1 MRKYFLIFL
10 LGLSFLYSSQIFAQE
25 VDIVPYL
32 KMTEQGKMEEVKGK
46 LLDLKTDYPKSSN
59 LIFLEGV
66 LTENGQDA
74 VALYQKLAEEYPQSA
89 YADAAVYRIYS
100 YYFALGLYN
109 TADKN
114 LDKLKKDYPES
125 PYIKMA
131 EANVVKNQIEEAPPQ
146 TDESSVENGDVEKK
160 FSFSV
165 QAGAFTNADNA
176 NSLKVDIENAGMVS
190 FIQDKNVAGTVFKV
204 VYIGKFETR
213 KEAEDFLP
221 IANTRFRIAGRVVEI
236 SQ

>member
-1 MRKYFLIFL
+1 MKKHFSIFLIFF
-10 LGLSFLYSSQIFAQE
+10 SFLFASQIIAQE

-32 KMTEQGKMEEVKGK
+32 KKIEQGKLEEVKSN
-46 LLDLKTDYPKSSN
+46 LINLKTDYPKSAN

-74 VALYQKLAEEYPQSA
+74 VVLYQTLLEKYPKSS
-89 YADAAVYRIYS
+89 YADAALYRIYS

-125 PYIKMA
+125 PYIKMVS
-131 EANVVKNQIEEAPPQ
+131 ANIVKNDIEETTLQ
-146 TDESSVENGDVEKK
+146 TSENTEIKNNDEKVYLY
-160 FSFSV
+160 SV
-165 QAGAFTNADNA
+165 QAGAFTNAANA
-176 NSLKVDIENAGMVS
+176 AALKKEIESVGMVS
-190 FIQDKNVAGTVFKV
+190 FIKEKNVAGTVFNV
-204 VYIGKFETR
+204 VYVGKFETR

-221 IANTRFRIAGRVVEI
+221 IADARFRISGRVVEI
-236 SQ
+236 NQ

>member
-1 MRKYFLIFL
+1 M
-10 LGLSFLYSSQIFAQE
+10 AQE

-32 KMTEQGKMEEVKGK
+32 KMIEQGKVEEVKGK
-46 LLDLKTDYPKSSN
+46 LLNLKTEYPKSSN

-74 VALYQKLAEEYPQSA
+74 VALYQALVDKYPKSA
-89 YADAAVYRIYS
+89 YADASIYRIYS

-114 LDKLKKDYPES
+114 LNRLKKDYPES

-131 EANVVKNQIEEAPPQ
+131 SANVVKN
-146 TDESSVENGDVEKK
+146 DVEETSQQDNQTPVDNNDTEKQ
-160 FSFSV
+160 FTYSV
-165 QAGAFTNADNA
+165 QAGAFTNSVNA
-176 NSLKVDIENAGMVS
+176 NALKKDIESAGMVS
-190 FIQDKNVAGTVFKV
+190 FIKDKNVAGTVFKV
-204 VYIGKFETR
+204 VYIGKFETK

-236 SQ
+236 EQ

>member
-1 MRKYFLIFL
+1 MKKHFSIFLIFF
-10 LGLSFLYSSQIFAQE
+10 SFLFASQIIAQE

-32 KMTEQGKMEEVKGK
+32 KKIEQGKLEEVKSN
-46 LLDLKTDYPKSSN
+46 LINLKTDYPKSAN

-74 VALYQKLAEEYPQSA
+74 VVLYQTLLEKYPKSS
-89 YADAAVYRIYS
+89 YADAALYRIYS

-125 PYIKMA
+125 PYIKMVS
-131 EANVVKNQIEEAPPQ
+131 ANVVKNDIEETTLQ
-146 TDESSVENGDVEKK
+146 TSENTEIKNNDEKVYLY
-160 FSFSV
+160 SV
-165 QAGAFTNADNA
+165 QAGAFTNAANA
-176 NSLKVDIENAGMVS
+176 AALKKEIESVGMVS
-190 FIQDKNVAGTVFKV
+190 FIKEKNVAGTVFNV
-204 VYIGKFETR
+204 VYVGKFETR

-221 IANTRFRIAGRVVEI
+221 IADARFRISGRVVEI
-236 SQ
+236 NQ

>member
-1 MRKYFLIFL
+1 MNKYFSIFL
-10 LGLSFLYSSQIFAQE
+10 FFISLQFSLQVFAQE

-32 KMTEQGKMEEVKGK
+32 KMIEQGKLEEAKSK
-46 LLDLKTDYPKSSN
+46 LLDLKSDNSKSSN
-59 LIFLEGV
+59 LIFLEAV

-74 VALYQKLAEEYPQSA
+74 VVLYQTLVDKFPKST
-89 YADAAVYRIYS
+89 YADASLYRLYS

-114 LDKLKKDYPES
+114 ITRLKKDYPES

-131 EANVVKNQIEEAPPQ
+131 SVNVVKNQVEETTQQ
-146 TDESSVENGDVEKK
+146 TTETTNQNQKEEDYNY
-160 FSFSV
+160 SV
-165 QAGAFTNADNA
+165 QAGAFTNAANA
-176 NSLKVDIENAGMVS
+176 NVLKKDIESAGMVS
-190 FIQDKNVAGTVFKV
+190 FIKEKNVAGTTFTV
-204 VYIGKFETR
+204 VYVGKFETR

-236 SQ
+236 NQ

>member
-1 MRKYFLIFL
+1 MKKHFSIFL
-10 LGLSFLYSSQIFAQE
+10 FVISILSSSQILAQE

-32 KMTEQGKMEEVKGK
+32 KMIEQGKIEEVKGK

-74 VALYQKLAEEYPQSA
+74 VALYQKLVEEYPKSA
-89 YADAAVYRIYS
+89 YADAAIYRIYS

-114 LDKLKKDYPES
+114 LDKLKKEYPES

-131 EANVVKNQIEEAPPQ
+131 AANVVNNEVEETPQ
-146 TDESSVENGDVEKK
+146 QTGETPVENADAEKQ
-160 FSFSV
+160 FSYSV
-165 QAGAFTNADNA
+165 QAGAFTNVDNA
-176 NSLKVDIENAGMVS
+176 NSLKKDIENAGMVS

-213 KEAEDFLP
+213 KEADDFLP

-236 SQ
+236 NQ

>member
-1 MRKYFLIFL
+1 MNKYFSIFLIFFSL
-10 LGLSFLYSSQIFAQE
+10 QITSQVFAQE

-32 KMTEQGKMEEVKGK
+32 KMIEQGKIDEAKSN

-66 LTENGQDA
+66 LTENAQDA
-74 VALYQKLAEEYPQSA
+74 VVLYQTLVEKYPKSA
-89 YADAAVYRIYS
+89 YADAAIYRLYS

-114 LDKLKKDYPES
+114 LNMLKKDYPES

-131 EANVVKNQIEEAPPQ
+131 SVNVVKNEVEESTLQ
-146 TDESSVENGDVEKK
+146 SNETTNQNTKEKDNN
-160 FSFSV
+160 FSV
-165 QAGAFTNADNA
+165 QAGAFTNAANA
-176 NSLKVDIENAGMVS
+176 NILKKDIENAGMVS
-190 FIQDKNVAGTVFKV
+190 FVKEKNVAGTVFTV

-236 SQ
+236 NQ

>member
-1 MRKYFLIFL
+1 MKKHFFISLLI
-10 LGLSFLYSSQIFAQE
+10 LSFLSTPQILAQE

-32 KMTEQGKMEEVKGK
+32 KMIEQGKMEEAKSE

-74 VALYQKLAEEYPQSA
+74 VVLYQKLVDEYPKSA
-89 YADAAVYRIYS
+89 YADAAIYRIYS

-125 PYIKMA
+125 PYLKMA
-131 EANVVKNQIEEAPPQ
+131 SSITLKDDIEESTLPPPK
-146 TDESSVENGDVEKK
+146 SGDGQNQL
-160 FSFSV
+160 SYSV

-176 NSLKVDIENAGMVS
+176 STLKKDIENAGMTS
-190 FIQDKNVAGTVFKV
+190 FIQEKNVAGTVFNV
-204 VYIGKFETR
+204 VFIGKFATR

-236 SQ
+236 NEN

>member
-1 MRKYFLIFL
+1 MKKHFSIFL
-10 LGLSFLYSSQIFAQE
+10 FVISILSSSQILAQE

-32 KMTEQGKMEEVKGK
+32 KMIEQGKSKEVKGK
-46 LLDLKTDYPKSSN
+46 LLDLKTEYPKSSN

-74 VALYQKLAEEYPQSA
+74 VVLYQTLVEKYPKSA
-89 YADAAVYRIYS
+89 YADAAIYRIYS

-114 LDKLKKDYPES
+114 LEMLKKEYPES

-131 EANVVKNQIEEAPPQ
+131 AANVVKNEDEAPHQ
-146 TDESSVENGDVEKK
+146 TGETSVETVDTEKQY
-160 FSFSV
+160 SYSV
-165 QAGAFTNADNA
+165 QAGAFTNVDNA
-176 NSLKVDIENAGMVS
+176 NSLKKDIENAGMVS
-190 FIQDKNVAGTVFKV
+190 FIIDKNVAGTVFKV

-213 KEAEDFLP
+213 KEADDFLP

-236 SQ
+236 NQ

>member
-1 MRKYFLIFL
+1 MNKYFSIFL
-10 LGLSFLYSSQIFAQE
+10 LFISLQFTSQVFAQE

-32 KMTEQGKMEEVKGK
+32 KMIEQGKLEGAKAK
-46 LLDLKTDYPKSSN
+46 LLDLKTDNPKSSN
-59 LIFLEGV
+59 LIFLEAV

-74 VALYQKLAEEYPQSA
+74 VALYQTLVDKYPKGT
-89 YADAAVYRIYS
+89 YADASLYRLYS

-114 LDKLKKDYPES
+114 LAKLKKDYPES

-131 EANVVKNQIEEAPPQ
+131 SVNVVKNEVEETPQ
-146 TDESSVENGDVEKK
+146 QTTETTNQNEKENEYT
-160 FSFSV
+160 FTV
-165 QAGAFTNADNA
+165 QAGAFTNAANA
-176 NSLKVDIENAGMVS
+176 NLLKKDIENAGMVS
-190 FIQDKNVAGTVFKV
+190 FIKEKNVAGTTFNV
-204 VYIGKFETR
+204 VYVGKFETR

-236 SQ
+236 NQ

>member
-1 MRKYFLIFL
+1 MKKYFFTTLFI
-10 LGLSFLYSSQIFAQE
+10 LSFLSTKPIIAQE

-32 KMTEQGKMEEVKGK
+32 KMIEQGKIEEVKGK

-74 VALYQKLAEEYPQSA
+74 VVLYQTLAEKYPKSA
-89 YADAAVYRIYS
+89 YADAAIYRIYS

-114 LDKLKKDYPES
+114 LNKLIKDYPES

-131 EANVVKNQIEEAPPQ
+131 SANVVKNDVEETTQ
-146 TDESSVENGDVEKK
+146 TPVENGDAEKQ
-160 FSFSV
+160 FSYSV

-176 NSLKVDIENAGMVS
+176 NSLKKDIESAGMAS
-190 FIQDKNVAGTVFKV
+190 FIQEKNVAGTVFNV

-236 SQ
+236 NQ

>member
-1 MRKYFLIFL
+1 MKKHFSIFL
-10 LGLSFLYSSQIFAQE
+10 FILSILSASQIIAQE

-32 KMTEQGKMEEVKGK
+32 KMIEQGKLEEVKGK
-46 LLDLKTDYPKSSN
+46 LLDLKTEYPKSSN

-74 VALYQKLAEEYPQSA
+74 VALYQTLVDKYPKSV
-89 YADAAVYRIYS
+89 YADASIYRIYS

-114 LDKLKKDYPES
+114 LNRLKKDYPES

-131 EANVVKNQIEEAPPQ
+131 SANVVKNDVEETSQQNNQ
-146 TDESSVENGDVEKK
+146 TPVENNDTEKQ
-160 FSFSV
+160 FTYSV
-165 QAGAFTNADNA
+165 QAGAFTNSVNA
-176 NSLKVDIENAGMVS
+176 NALKKDIESAGMVS
-190 FIQDKNVAGTVFKV
+190 FIKDKNVAGTVFKV
-204 VYIGKFETR
+204 VYIGKFETK
-213 KEAEDFLP
+213 KEADDFLP

-236 SQ
+236 DQ

>member
-1 MRKYFLIFL
+1 MKRHIPIFFIIVFL
-10 LGLSFLYSSQIFAQE
+10 LSFPRIFAQE

-32 KMTEQGKMEEVKGK
+32 KMIEQGKVEDVKTK
-46 LLDLKTDYPKSSN
+46 LLDLKTEYPKSSN

-74 VALYQKLAEEYPQSA
+74 VVLYQSLVQKYPKSA
-89 YADAAVYRIYS
+89 YADAALYRIYS

-114 LDKLKKDYPES
+114 LDKLKQDYPES
-125 PYIKMA
+125 PYIKIA
-131 EANVVKNQIEEAPPQ
+131 ASNIEKTTGDENFSNNNQPLN
-146 TDESSVENGDVEKK
+146 DESNSEKQ
-160 FSFSV
+160 FNYSI
-165 QAGAFTNADNA
+165 QAGAFTNTANA
-176 NSLKVDIENAGMVS
+176 NSLKKDIESAGMIS
-190 FIQDKNVAGTVFKV
+190 YIKEKNVAGTEFNV

-221 IANTRFRIAGRVVEI
+221 IANTRFKITGRVVEI
-236 SQ
+236 DK